1 MKMKTMLAIAALIGL
16 AYCGLSTVPAVE
28 ASLFTVGGAPPFGG
42 YQCMDVA
49 GGGTAPFTPVQ
60 AWDCHG
66 WVNQQWTMQGF
77 TIQGVGSNGGA
88 QNCLDVAYAGTV
100 AGTTVNLYPCNGG
113 VAQQWYYY
121 NSHLYNP
128 HSGMC
133 LDAGNQLNGTR
144 LIINYCANVSGQ
156 QWQIK

>member
-1 MKMKTMLAIAALIGL
+1 MKTILAIAALIGL
-16 AYCGLSTVPAVE
+16 TYCGLSTVPAVE
-28 ASLFTVGGAPPFGG
+28 AAQFTVGGAPPFGG

-77 TIQGVGSNGGA
+77 SIQGVGSNGGA
-88 QNCLDVAYAGTV
+88 QNCLDVAYAGT
-100 AGTTVNLYPCNGG
+100 APGTTVNLYPCNGT

-128 HSGMC
+128 HSGLC

-144 LIINYCANVSGQ
+144 LIINYCAYVSGQ
-156 QWQIK
+156 LWQIK